1 MPGTFRTHEAKG
13 GSAGAEPQRIVLYLP
28 VPALE
33 EAEAQSIRL
42 GAESVQRYC
51 EALLVTALRTEQD
64 RERSEHEEV
73 RRGRLG
79 GLRAIS
85 GDPDYLAEWTA
96 TLLDRDAIAEIP
108 TDLVVGIGGGVGEPD
123 DSVNV
128 GNDPDPRTAIV
139 ERPAA
144 EVVLRHAG
152 VVGED
157 PDAFLT
163 ALRRGEAP
171 APEAGQELLRALADL
186 EAEHRG
192 APALSR
198 PLAYALH
205 KLAFEGQVLVTD
217 SGAGPTV
224 DEGTIDLLRVVQEGV
239 DRVLSGQDIRYFS
252 PQ

>member
-1 MPGTFRTHEAKG
+1 MPGTFRTHEG
-13 GSAGAEPQRIVLYLP
+13 RGAAPAEEPQRVVLYLP

-33 EAEAQSIRL
+33 EAEAQAVRL

-51 EALLVTALRTEQD
+51 EALLVAALRAEQD

-79 GLRAIS
+79 GLRAIA

-96 TLLDRDAIAEIP
+96 TLLDRDADAEIP
-108 TDLVVGIGGGVGEPD
+108 TDVVVEAVAAVDGIE
-123 DSVNV
+123 
-128 GNDPDPRTAIV
+128 PDPRGTIV

-152 VVGED
+152 VVGDD
-157 PDAFLT
+157 PDAFLN
-163 ALRRGEAP
+163 ALRRGDAP
-171 APEAGQELLRALADL
+171 APEAGRELMQALADL

-198 PLAYALH
+198 RLAYALH
-205 KLAFEGQVLVTD
+205 KLAFEGQVLVTEV
-217 SGAGPTV
+217 GAGPAV

-252 PQ
+252 PP